1 MYIMWDRDFYTATSA
16 IHVSS
21 FAVSPDCYTIKS
33 INAGE
38 YFEPFYLEIEFK
50 GDEIKVSATL
60 LLSNI

>member
-1 MYIMWDRDFYTATSA
+1 MRSCFLDYYSA

-50 GDEIKVSATL
+50 GDEIKVSTASHTL